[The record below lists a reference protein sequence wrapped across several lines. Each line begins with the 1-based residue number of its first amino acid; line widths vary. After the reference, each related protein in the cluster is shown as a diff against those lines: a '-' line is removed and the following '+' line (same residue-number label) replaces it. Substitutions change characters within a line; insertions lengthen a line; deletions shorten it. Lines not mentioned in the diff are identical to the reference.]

1 MRKIRI
7 LAPIIAL
14 LLVLTGCQQLLTSVN
29 AYLYADTYISD
40 KYSEEYRDN
49 WQYKQLTAQQKEYY
63 GSIYTAILDTVN
75 TDIQV
80 EFKNENSDMETVDG
94 VRVRFKNA
102 KMDSDELALLFEAIF
117 RDNPQFFYLN
127 REYRIEGNTVNGE
140 TYYDTIILQF
150 LFPLEQRLTAI
161 DEFETAL
168 SKMMENIPNSQDQYE
183 TELLLYD
190 RLANHCTYDTAAAAK
205 EATEDS
211 MAYTAYGALV
221 EGSAVCE
228 GYAKA
233 MQLLLTKSNIAAT
246 SASGISLDSKE
257 SHMWNLVTINGANYY
272 LDPTWS
278 DSNDAGSHAY
288 FNITSEMLERT
299 HKLDEERLSLP
310 VCTETTDNYF
320 VRNGTFIDTYKR
332 ESIAKVIAKHIVD
345 GHTTIQ
351 LQFSPKTFDNG
362 LLFLK
367 NGNLIFEMVNEEL
380 DSQGLTLWDFT
391 LWTDKQSFTL
401 TLVKA

>member
-1 MRKIRI
+1 M
-7 LAPIIAL
+7 
-14 LLVLTGCQQLLTSVN
+14 V
-29 AYLYADTYISD
+29 
-40 KYSEEYRDN
+40 
-49 WQYKQLTAQQKEYY
+49 
-63 GSIYTAILDTVN
+63 
-75 TDIQV
+75 
-80 EFKNENSDMETVDG
+80 
-94 VRVRFKNA
+94 
-102 KMDSDELALLFEAIF
+102 
-117 RDNPQFFYLN
+117 
-127 REYRIEGNTVNGE
+127 
-140 TYYDTIILQF
+140 
-150 LFPLEQRLTAI
+150 
-161 DEFETAL
+161 
-168 SKMMENIPNSQDQYE
+168 ENIPNSQDQYE

-205 EATEDS
+205 AATEDS

-233 MQLLLTKSNIAAT
+233 MQLLLTKNSIAAT
-246 SASGISLDSKE
+246 SVSGISLDSKE

-278 DSNDAGSHAY
+278 DGNDAGSHAY
-288 FNITSEMLERT
+288 FNITTEILERT
-299 HKLDEERLSLP
+299 HKLNEERLSLP
-310 VCTETTDNYF
+310 VCTETTANYF

-332 ESIAKVIAKHIVD
+332 ESIAKVIANHIVD

-380 DSQGLTLWDFT
+380 DSHGLTLWDFT

>member
-1 MRKIRI
+1 MKKIRI

-29 AYLYADTYISD
+29 EYLYADTYISD

-80 EFKNENSDMETVDG
+80 EFKNENSDMETVYG

-140 TYYDTIILQF
+140 THYDTIILQF
-150 LFPLEQRLTAI
+150 LFPLEKRLTAI

-168 SKMMENIPNSQDQYE
+168 SKIMESIPNSQDQYE

-190 RLANHCTYDTAAAAK
+190 CLANHCTYDTAAAAK

-233 MQLLLTKSNIAAT
+233 MQLLLTKNNIAAT
-246 SASGISLDSKE
+246 SVSGISLDSKE

-272 LDPTWS
+272 LDPTWN
-278 DSNDAGSHAY
+278 DSNDSGSHAY
-288 FNITSEMLERT
+288 FNITTEMLERT

-332 ESIAKVIAKHIVD
+332 ESIAKVIANHIVD

-351 LQFSPKTFDNG
+351 LQFNPKTFDNG

-380 DSQGLTLWDFT
+380 DSHGLTLWGFT
-391 LWTDKQSFTL
+391 LWTDRQSFTL